1 MMDFNITDEEINALK
16 RYKEKNYEAMNQ
28 MLVSDAETDIALLS
42 EDVENKVV
50 TISYDRESIIE
61 YLKDLK
67 LIYKLILKNHYG
79 KRFKIFQKRIYR
91 GTNLSE
97 IERIK
102 SELYIDRMLSSTENE
117 EDAVNVYSAMWNRPA
132 CINILLEK
140 TIPYI
145 VLKDVLKEKKY
156 KNEII
161 ISPFTKVKFIEED
174 KEKKIEK
181 NSKAVK
187 VYNVELEKQELDAL
201 TERERNGL
209 YQYILENAYSIKRKL
224 LECIEL
230 EKENAI
236 NFENVRK
243 LEQLLSKYEIEI
255 EEKESS
261 DSEVEIDYDDIER
274 IQRELAELKKL
285 STSMFEI
292 RKEYIN
298 FINMWKRNIAVYMI
312 AECREIEN
320 MFVQDTEDNE
330 DDKEEEQE
338 DIDLEKVDE
347 PEIAEEKEIEGET
360 KEIESSEES
369 LEENE
374 KEDIEKELEED
385 EEEEDVEDE
394 LEENTN
400 KEIEEVS
407 NEIIEEIKEKPK
419 AKVDLQETKIVKL
432 IKDTV
437 SAIKGGKEKTEKEEL
452 PEEFVTQVKNECNE
466 NIEMVKKLQE
476 DIKEL
481 ITKQQNH
488 AKIAGNMGSV
498 YSALNNAFEMKKVT
512 IVLLDLVEKIA
523 EKVNDI
529 CENDEENKKENL
541 EKISSQN
548 IQISTLINYLNNPK
562 IAARNSK
569 ATRFD
574 EMAIIEENELKRG
587 IAERIREIRGEAE
600 LKKLKDDFEIIEEK
614 GGFSRFIGFF
624 TGQNKLD
631 DFMIEQIEI
640 RQVAIRRTL
649 SKNMSLAYNYS
660 IHELMAEI
668 QMFILENEDDELI
681 EDDVNEL
688 KNMADELRKNFI
700 ILESKVQN
708 IIEDKDGK
716 NLPLENK
723 KISKMDR
730 IEIET
735 YRFLNKYG
743 YDLASKTTKEEPKYQ
758 DTMAS
763 EISRV
768 VEYINSAKIL

>member
-42 EDVENKVV
+42 EDVEKKVV

-132 CINILLEK
+132 FIYILLEK
-140 TIPYI
+140 TIPFI
-145 VLKDVLKEKKY
+145 VLNDVLKEKKY

-330 DDKEEEQE
+330 DDKEEKQE

-385 EEEEDVEDE
+385 EEDVEDK

-419 AKVDLQETKIVKL
+419 AKLDLQETKIVKL

-548 IQISTLINYLNNPK
+548 IQKSTLINYLNNPK

>member
-16 RYKEKNYEAMNQ
+16 RYKEKNYEAINQ
-28 MLVSDAETDIALLS
+28 MLVSNAETDIALLS

-102 SELYIDRMLSSTENE
+102 SELYIDRMLSSTESE

-132 CINILLEK
+132 CINIVLEK
-140 TIPYI
+140 SIPYI

-174 KEKKIEK
+174 KEKKIER

-243 LEQLLSKYEIEI
+243 LEQLLSKYEIEM

-261 DSEVEIDYDDIER
+261 DSEAEIDYDDIER

-320 MFVQDTEDNE
+320 MFVQDD
-330 DDKEEEQE
+330 EEEKQE
-338 DIDLEKVDE
+338 NLDSEKINE
-347 PEIAEEKEIEGET
+347 PEIVEEKEIEDET

-369 LEENE
+369 LEE
-374 KEDIEKELEED
+374 KEDVEEELEEN
-385 EEEEDVEDE
+385 E
-394 LEENTN
+394 EENTN

-452 PEEFVTQVKNECNE
+452 PEEFITQVKNECNE

-587 IAERIREIRGEAE
+587 IAERIRELRGEAE

-688 KNMADELRKNFI
+688 KNIADELRKNFI

-708 IIEDKDGK
+708 IIEDKEGK

-743 YDLASKTTKEEPKYQ
+743 YDLASKATKEEPKYQ